1 MGVVM
6 ISRNRTAASVWALP
20 RIVWGSLLCVI
31 FGLALAGSSIVRAAE
46 DPPAEATPA
55 AEGGHGHGEQE
66 GPITAKK
73 EEVDLAIWSLITFVI
88 FVAVLGKFAWGPMI
102 AGLEKRESGVLQNI
116 ADAESLRI
124 KAEKMLAAHAEKL
137 DKVQDEIRELLAEA
151 RRDAEH
157 TKNDIVTAAQKEAD
171 ATRQRA
177 IQEIERARDQA
188 LNDLFTHMTRCVE
201 EATEQVVG
209 RSLTGADHER
219 LITEALNNVSSRK
232 N

>member
-1 MGVVM
+1 L
-6 ISRNRTAASVWALP
+6 SLP
-20 RIVWGSLLCVI
+20 RIVRGCLACVAL
-31 FGLALAGSSIVRAAE
+31 GLALLSPGMARA
-46 DPPAEATPA
+46 DDLPAEATPS
-55 AEGGHGHGEQE
+55 AEAPHEADDHGAHDSHDAHAKR
-66 GPITAKK
+66 GPITAEK
-73 EEVDLAIWSLITFVI
+73 EEVDLALWSLITFVI
-88 FVAVLGKFAWGPMI
+88 FVGVLGKFAWGPMI

-116 ADAESLRI
+116 ADAESSRV

-137 DKVQDEIRELLAEA
+137 EKVQDEIRELLAEA

-157 TKNDIVTAAQKEAD
+157 TKNDIVATAQKEAD

-177 IQEIERARDQA
+177 VQDIERARDEA

-201 EATEQVVG
+201 EATEQVIG

-219 LITEALNNVSSRK
+219 LITEALGNVSGRQ